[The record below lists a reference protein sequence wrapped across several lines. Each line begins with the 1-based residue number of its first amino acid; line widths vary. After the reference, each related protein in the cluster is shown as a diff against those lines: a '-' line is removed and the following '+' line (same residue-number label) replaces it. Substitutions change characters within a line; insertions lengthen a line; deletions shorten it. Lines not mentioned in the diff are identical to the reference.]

1 MSIVNVVYP
10 DGKRV
15 PITDLCFS
23 PESTGSVSIQ
33 QHEEISMSNQITDV
47 ILFHANCHDGRMA
60 AAIVLDA
67 TVDYIAVP
75 INYDSNDIPAQEYLE
90 YIAGKVSR
98 EGVELKTYIS
108 LTFVD
113 FCPKPEQAIALAEA
127 GYSVLILDH
136 HASAF
141 DAMVAGG
148 FTAFTSDKRAGWK
161 FSRKTVGNF
170 WHAITYHYAPE
181 ESGAMMAYKFYHGED
196 ATVPDYVKWVSDRDL
211 WKFHYPE
218 TKPFAAGMSRY
229 MSVHPSQFSKL
240 LTTEK
245 VAETLQVGQALMDAQ
260 DAYVEKQLRNSIRIL
275 NISSTLL
282 EEYEVVK
289 PLKVAI
295 YNNTYLPSELAD
307 AYFKSQSEVDAIA
320 LYTVVDEKRV
330 IYSMR
335 SREGVSSVWLAKHFG
350 GGGHDNAN
358 GFTTCLQTLLDF
370 LLEGEI

>member
-1 MSIVNVVYP
+1 MSHLV
-10 DGKRV
+10 
-15 PITDLCFS
+15 
-23 PESTGSVSIQ
+23 ST
-33 QHEEISMSNQITDV
+33 V
-47 ILFHANCHDGRMA
+47 ILYHANCHDGRMA
-60 AAIVLDA
+60 AAIALEA
-67 TVDYIAVP
+67 TAGSIAVP
-75 INYDSNDIPAQEYLE
+75 INYDSNEIPAQEYLAH
-90 YIAGKVSR
+90 ITGKVSR
-98 EGVELKTYIS
+98 EGVD
-108 LTFVD
+108 LTNVITLLFVD
-113 FCPKPEQAIALAEA
+113 FCPKPEQAIALAQA
-127 GYSVLILDH
+127 GYIVSILDH
-136 HASAF
+136 HKSAF
-141 DAMVAGG
+141 DAMMAGG
-148 FTAFTSDKRAGWK
+148 FTPNKSTKPESW
-161 FSRKTVGNF
+161 
-170 WHAITYHYAPE
+170 WYACKGVNVDPPAVILYRYTEE
-181 ESGAMMAYKFYHGED
+181 ESGAMMAYKFYYGED

-260 DAYVEKQLRNSIRIL
+260 DAYVEKQLRNNIRVL
-275 NISSTLL
+275 NVSATLL

-320 LYTVVDEKRV
+320 LYTVIDEKRV